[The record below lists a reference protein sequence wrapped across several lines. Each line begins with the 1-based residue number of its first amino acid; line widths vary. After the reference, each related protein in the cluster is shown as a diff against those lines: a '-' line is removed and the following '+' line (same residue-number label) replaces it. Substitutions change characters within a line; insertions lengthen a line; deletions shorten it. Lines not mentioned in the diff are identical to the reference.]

1 MKKFLIFA
9 LLISYSIASLGVS
22 LNYFYCCGKLKSVS
36 VQVNKETTN
45 CSGKLSKDC
54 CGNKTVTLQLK
65 TDQKENSVL
74 NYQFNASISPAIIY
88 INNYAVLGSAANCTQ
103 KFFYKNPPEKYNASL
118 NVLYC
123 IYRI

>member
-1 MKKFLIFA
+1 MKKILIFA
-9 LLISYSIASLGVS
+9 LLISYSVASLGVS

-65 TDQKENSVL
+65 TDQKESSTL
-74 NYQFNASISPAIIY
+74 NYQFNTATSPAIVY
-88 INNYAVLGSAANCTQ
+88 TNSYAALNSVDSYNQ
-103 KFFYKNPPEKYNASL
+103 KLLYKNPPEKYYSSL

-123 IYRI
+123 VFRI